1 MMKKRISPF
10 SSDLTAGGPYLH
22 GKPEMKQ
29 VLLRQVL
36 LKLSKDS
43 KSQAK
48 NVTYNRR
55 IILSG

>member
-1 MMKKRISPF
+1 MKKRISPF
-10 SSDLTAGGPYLH
+10 SSDLTAGNPYLH

-29 VLLRQVL
+29 VFLRQVL
-36 LKLSKDS
+36 LKLPKDS
-43 KSQAK
+43 KSQAR